1 MNLIKAELM
10 KLFYPRRTYGIL
22 LAAIAIAVLGAAFT
36 PYALSKI
43 GSGMAMPLTNPAAID
58 SVYSKALAGYIFA
71 VIIGVHTVTSEFN
84 NHTAIATYLAAPKR
98 WQPMLAKISV
108 AAIGGALLN
117 LIATLVG
124 MGSAAYALTFYPEAV
139 APASNVWFDF
149 SMVALLT
156 GAVLSLI
163 GVGIGALIRNQN
175 AAVSISFVWLF
186 LIDRLLAVLFVDV
199 GKYLPTGLV
208 TSLMNLKF
216 NYTGPVVSVN
226 TGDYLEPWPATGLLV
241 AYGAV
246 FVLVAL
252 FTTNRRDID

>member
-1 MNLIKAELM
+1 MNLIKAEFM

-22 LAAIAIAVLGAAFT
+22 LAAIAISVLGAAFT
-36 PYALSKI
+36 PYALDKLSKGI
-43 GSGMAMPLTNPAAID
+43 VSPLSNPQAVD
-58 SVYSKALAGYIFA
+58 SVYAKALAGYIFA
-71 VIIGVHTVTSEFN
+71 VIIGVLAVTSEFN

-98 WQPMLAKISV
+98 WQPMLAKIVV

-117 LIATLVG
+117 LVATLVG
-124 MGSAAYALTFYPEAV
+124 MGSAAYALTFYPKAA
-139 APASNVWFDF
+139 APETNVWLDY
-149 SMVALLT
+149 SLVALLT

-175 AAVSISFVWLF
+175 AAVSVSFVWLF
-186 LIDRLLAVLFVDV
+186 LIDRILAVIFVDV

-208 TSLMNLKF
+208 TALMNLKF

-226 TGDYLEPWPATGLLV
+226 TSDYLEPWPAAGLLL

-246 FVLVAL
+246 FVTAAL